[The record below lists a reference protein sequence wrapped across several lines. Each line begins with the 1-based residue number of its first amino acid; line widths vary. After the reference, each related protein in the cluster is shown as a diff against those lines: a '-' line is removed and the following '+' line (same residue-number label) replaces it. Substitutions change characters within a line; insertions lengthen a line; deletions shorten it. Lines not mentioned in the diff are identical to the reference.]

1 MKKELNM
8 LEYQQN
14 RKDATRERV
23 EAALRSIKRSKK
35 IITKKEFCQKAGVSL
50 QYLYKYP
57 ELNAEVSKYC
67 NTTGHKKKQS
77 VDSKD
82 TIITTL
88 RAENKSLKT
97 KLAEY
102 QKDEKYKAKYDEAL
116 IRIKELEKQ
125 LKEAYSSNLDDDF

>member
-14 RKDATRERV
+14 RKDITRERV
-23 EAALRSIKRSKK
+23 EATLKSVKRSKNT
-35 IITKKEFCQKAGVSL
+35 ITKKEFCKKAGVSL

-57 ELNAEVSKYC
+57 ELNEEVNKYC
-67 NTTGHKKKQS
+67 NISGNKKKQS

-88 RAENKSLKT
+88 RAENKMLKT

-102 QKDEKYKAKYDEAL
+102 EKDEKYKTKYDESL

-125 LKEAYSSNLDDDF
+125 LKEAYCSNLDDDF

>member
-1 MKKELNM
+1 M

-23 EAALRSIKRSKK
+23 EAVLKSVKRSKK
-35 IITKKEFCQKAGVSL
+35 PITKKEFCKKAEVSM

-57 ELNAEVSKYC
+57 DLNAEVSKYC
-67 NTTGHKKKQS
+67 QTTGHKKNQS

-88 RAENKSLKT
+88 RAENKMLKT

-102 QKDEKYKAKYDEAL
+102 QKDEKYKAKYDEAQT
-116 IRIKELEKQ
+116 RIKELEKQ
-125 LKEAYSSNLDDDF
+125 LKEAYCSNLDDDF